1 MIRPGI
7 GLLLVLLGFVALP
20 GVAMAQDPVPD
31 TTQPT
36 VTIATP
42 LEGAEY
48 TKGQPLTASFACNDA
63 GGIESCVGS
72 TANGA
77 TIDTQT
83 VGDFVFTV
91 TAKDVAGNT
100 RVETR
105 NYKVKPVEGDV
116 GGGAPATLT
125 LTLGQPTS
133 FAPFTPGVGRDYTA
147 TLVATILSTA
157 ADASLSVAD
166 ASSTSTGHLVNGA
179 FALEKAVV
187 AGATSTVEYAHS
199 STPGR
204 IGGSANP
211 TMLLTYDGPVT
222 NDTPTLTFT
231 QGITQ
236 TEALRT
242 GPYTKTLTFT
252 LSTTN
257 P

>member
-1 MIRPGI
+1 MTPSGI
-7 GLLLVLLGFVALP
+7 A
-20 GVAMAQDPVPD
+20 
-31 TTQPT
+31 
-36 VTIATP
+36 
-42 LEGAEY
+42 
-48 TKGQPLTASFACNDA
+48 
-63 GGIESCVGS
+63 SCVGS

-100 RVETR
+100 LVETR

-116 GGGAPATLT
+116 GGGAPATLN
-125 LTLGQPTS
+125 LTLGQPTA
-133 FAPFTPGVGRDYTA
+133 FAPFMPGVGRDYTT

-157 ADASLSVAD
+157 ADATLSVAD
-166 ASSTSTGHLVNGA
+166 ASSTATGHLVNGA

-199 STPGR
+199 STPGPV
-204 IGGSANP
+204 GGSANP

-231 QGITQ
+231 QAHHADRG
-236 TEALRT
+236 AAYRRRT
-242 GPYTKTLTFT
+242 RRRSPSRSRRPTRDPCGHGREPR
-252 LSTTN
+252 
-257 P
+257 PCPAR